1 MPAIIFLLPLIPLF
15 LATRHSPGWLFVC
28 VYIPILLLIPDTFH
42 TVTSGIPK
50 ISANQA
56 VIMVILPLALL
67 RYFSQWKISFTD
79 ILVVTLM
86 MVMGFS
92 EYQAMGYKEAQ
103 NLTFNFL
110 AAAVAPYLV
119 ARLVIPAENLHV
131 PTARMFV
138 ILLFGIVLVSVF
150 EFRFGW
156 NPFIGLIGK
165 FFPGQGNWNTTF
177 RFGFARI
184 AGPFS
189 NALLTG
195 IIIVMAYR
203 LHRWLEWN
211 GHWETKFKHLPWNK
225 SRIISIV
232 LIVGSIMTIARGPQ
246 LGGIIGAVAVFAGRA
261 KNRKRVIIIITI
273 LALVVG
279 PIAYTAFMSYLDIRP
294 GAAMT
299 MSQESALYRKVL
311 VEKYMAIAIDHAW
324 FGWGRNTWPK
334 VPGMASI
341 DNYFLLL
348 SLMHGVSAT
357 LLLLTIFGWQIV
369 RLFMFGMRTPAS
381 ENSITFTFCGI
392 LIAVFVSLVTVYLGE
407 QVMPALFLIF
417 GWSEAV
423 LQQNLRSTPQNLTA
437 TSVARAAHSFRVI
450 R

>member
-15 LATRHSPGWLFVC
+15 FAVRHSPGWLFIC
-28 VYIPILLLIPDTFH
+28 IYIPVLLLIPDTFH

-56 VIMVILPLALL
+56 VIMVILPLALF
-67 RYFSQWKISFTD
+67 RYFSQWRLSLTD
-79 ILVVTLM
+79 FLVFGM
-86 MVMGFS
+86 MACMALS

-131 PTARMFV
+131 ATARMFV

-150 EFRFGW
+150 ESRFGW

-189 NALLTG
+189 NALLAG
-195 IIIVMAYR
+195 IMIVMAYR

-211 GHWETKFKHLPWNK
+211 GHWEPRFKYLSWSK
-225 SRIISIV
+225 SRIIGVV
-232 LIVGSIMTIARGPQ
+232 LIIGSIMTIARGPQ

-261 KNRKRVIIIITI
+261 KNRKRVLMIIGI

-279 PIAYTAFMSYLDIRP
+279 PIAYSSFMSYLDIRP
-294 GAAMT
+294 GTVMT
-299 MSQESALYRKVL
+299 MSQESAIYRKVL
-311 VEKYMAIAIDHAW
+311 VERYMDIALDHAW
-324 FGWGRNTWPK
+324 LGWGRNTWPK
-334 VPGMASI
+334 VAGMASI

-348 SLMHGVSAT
+348 SLMHGLSTT
-357 LLLLTIFGWQIV
+357 LLLLTIFAWQTG
-369 RLFMFGMRTPAS
+369 RLFVFGMRTPAS
-381 ENSITFTFCGI
+381 ENSIAFTFCGI

-407 QVMPALFLIF
+407 QVMPALFMIF
-417 GWSEAV
+417 GWAESV
-423 LQQNLRSTPQNLTA
+423 MQQNIRPA
-437 TSVARAAHSFRVI
+437 TQAVAPSIQRIHPFRVI

>member
-1 MPAIIFLLPLIPLF
+1 MQSIIFLLPLIPLL
-15 LATRHSPGWLFVC
+15 LASRHSPGWLFVC
-28 VYIPILLLIPDTFH
+28 IYLPILMLVPDTFH

-56 VIMVILPLALL
+56 VIMVILPIALY
-67 RYFSQWKISFTD
+67 RHFPQWKIKLTD
-79 ILVVTLM
+79 LLVLGMLVVM
-86 MVMGFS
+86 AFS

-165 FFPGQGNWNTTF
+165 LFPGQGGWNTTF

-189 NALLTG
+189 NALLAG

-211 GHWETKFKHLPWNK
+211 GQWESEFKNLAWNK
-225 SRIISIV
+225 PRVISIV
-232 LIVGSIMTIARGPQ
+232 LILGSIMTIARGPQ
-246 LGGIIGAVAVFAGRA
+246 LGGIIGAVAVFVGRA
-261 KNRKRVIIIITI
+261 KNRKRTITIIII
-273 LALVVG
+273 LALVAG
-279 PIAYTAFMSYLDIRP
+279 PVAYTAFMSYLDIRP
-294 GAAMT
+294 GSAMT

-311 VEKYMAIAIDHAW
+311 IERYMDIALDHAW
-324 FGWGRNTWPK
+324 LGWGRNTWPK

-348 SLMHGVSAT
+348 SLMHGVT
-357 LLLLTIFGWQIV
+357 TTFLLLAIFGWLTV
-369 RLFMFGMRTPAS
+369 RLFAFGLRTPAG
-381 ENSITFTFCGI
+381 ENSIAFTFCGI

-407 QVMPALFLIF
+407 QVMPALFMIF
-417 GWSEAV
+417 GWAEAV
-423 LQQNLRSTPQNLTA
+423 LQQNLTLPQQSNVPSTRPQG
-437 TSVARAAHSFRVI
+437 HFRVI
-450 R
+450 S